1 MLRVRILATVTALL
15 LKINIQVKIRFSKTE
30 DALGMHGTRC
40 LFETG
45 VLFING
51 IYKND

>member
-30 DALGMHGTRC
+30 DALGMVQ
-40 LFETG
+40 G
-45 VLFING
+45 VFL
-51 IYKND
+51 KQVSSL

>member
-30 DALGMHGTRC
+30 DALGMVQGVC
-40 LFETG
+40 LKQ
-45 VLFING
+45 VSSL
-51 IYKND
+51 